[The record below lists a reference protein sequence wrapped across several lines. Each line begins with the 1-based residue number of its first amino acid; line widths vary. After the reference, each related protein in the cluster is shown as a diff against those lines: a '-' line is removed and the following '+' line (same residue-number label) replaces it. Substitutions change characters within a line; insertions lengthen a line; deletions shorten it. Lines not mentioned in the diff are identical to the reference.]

1 MKDNRDKQIAQ
12 LTGWAWDLNGYAA
25 KVPFYNADD
34 LTMREVQSAFQLDP
48 EPPQMELNDY
58 IREAV
63 RKRDLSY
70 FSFFLHH
77 FEKRLNGVIYRF
89 LTRNGYDRY
98 DPARFLDYK
107 LEVLQMLLYC
117 LPRFDPEQET
127 EFLKYAKHYIQDGLL
142 FCRMM
147 GEAGSFASLAEYRR
161 VRQIGAMYNNSGKSR
176 AEVVSEFAAQ
186 SGYKDESGSAD
197 ELLTIAQRN
206 RSIVSLYRTEQDEN
220 GEETGED
227 VTRDDSWNY
236 ADILWNGIQAK
247 AITAAFEQLSY
258 KEQWYL
264 EKRNA
269 VCMTC
274 GRVSPLSTQS
284 TFEDLAVDF
293 EGTTASGA
301 ERFYRRTLD
310 KLRLKLLE
318 SGLVHT
324 VTLKQTEC
332 RKKNKK
338 IAAAVYLYQADND
351 GEWGELRFD
360 FENGTAEIVRL
371 ADWDTVKSNV
381 FAKTAIQF
389 VQGLPEARLLKS
401 VVVPFE
407 MGVSERPALPTSA
420 AKAWKGNPAH
430 TISLRQTEC
439 RKTGETISAA
449 VYEYL
454 VDNDGEWGE
463 LRFDFENSTA
473 EIVKLADWDTV
484 KSNVFAKV
492 AIRFIQELPKKE
504 TASKITILANAIL

>member
-1 MKDNRDKQIAQ
+1 M
-12 LTGWAWDLNGYAA
+12 
-25 KVPFYNADD
+25 PFYNADD
-34 LTMREVQSAFQLDP
+34 LTMREVRSAFQLEP
-48 EPPQMELNDY
+48 EPPQMELSDY
-58 IREAV
+58 MREAV

-77 FEKRLNGVIYRF
+77 FEKQLNGVIYRF
-89 LTRNGYDRY
+89 LTRNRYDRY
-98 DPARFLDYK
+98 DPARFLNYK

-117 LPRFDPEQET
+117 LPKFDPEQET
-127 EFLKYAKHYIQDGLL
+127 EFLKYAKHYIQDGPL

-147 GEAGSFASLAEYRR
+147 GEVGSFASLAEYRR
-161 VRQIGAMYNNSGKSR
+161 VRQIGAIYNNSGKRR
-176 AEVVSEFAAQ
+176 AEVVSAFAAQ
-186 SGYKDESGSAD
+186 SGYKDDSVSAD

-206 RSIVSLYRTEQDEN
+206 RSIVSLYRPEQDED

-236 ADILWNGIQAK
+236 AEILWNGIQAK
-247 AITAAFEQLSY
+247 AVTAAFEQLSY

-269 VCMTC
+269 ISMTC

-318 SGLVHT
+318 SGYIHT

-338 IAAAVYLYQADND
+338 IAAAVYQYQADNDGEWGDLRFDFESGTAEIVKLADWDTVKSNIFAKTAIRYIQSLPEARLLKSVVVPFEMGISEKPALPTSTAKATKINPAHTISLRQTECRKTGETITAAVYQYLVDND

-360 FENGTAEIVRL
+360 FENGTAEIV
-371 ADWDTVKSNV
+371 
-381 FAKTAIQF
+381 
-389 VQGLPEARLLKS
+389 
-401 VVVPFE
+401 
-407 MGVSERPALPTSA
+407 
-420 AKAWKGNPAH
+420 
-430 TISLRQTEC
+430 
-439 RKTGETISAA
+439 
-449 VYEYL
+449 
-454 VDNDGEWGE
+454 
-463 LRFDFENSTA
+463 
-473 EIVKLADWDTV
+473 KLADWDTV
-484 KSNVFAKV
+484 KSNVFAKA
-492 AIRFIQELPKKE
+492 AIQYVRYLLRQ
-504 TASKITILANAIL
+504 ASTKQVIVLYVK

>member
-1 MKDNRDKQIAQ
+1 MEDNRDKLIPAQ
-12 LTGWAWDLNGYAA
+12 LAGWTWDLTAYAA

-34 LTMREVQSAFQLDP
+34 LTMREVQSVFQLDP

-58 IREAV
+58 ICEAV

-107 LEVLQMLLYC
+107 LEILQM
-117 LPRFDPEQET
+117 
-127 EFLKYAKHYIQDGLL
+127 LL

-147 GEAGSFASLAEYRR
+147 GEASSFASLAEYRR
-161 VRQIGAMYNNSGKSR
+161 VRQIGAIYNGSGKSR

-186 SGYKDESGSAD
+186 SRYKDESVSAD

-206 RSIVSLYRTEQDEN
+206 RSIVSLYRTEQDED

-236 ADILWNGIQAK
+236 AEILWNGIQAK
-247 AITAAFEQLSY
+247 AVTAAFEQLSY

-269 VCMTC
+269 ICMTC

-301 ERFYRRTLD
+301 ERFYQRTLD

-318 SGLVHT
+318 SGVIHT
-324 VTLKQTEC
+324 VTLKQTDM
-332 RKKNKK
+332 RKKNKR
-338 IAAAVYLYQADND
+338 IAAAVYQYQADND
-351 GEWGELRFD
+351 GEWGDLRFD
-360 FENGTAEIVRL
+360 FESGTAEIVKL
-371 ADWDTVKSNV
+371 ADWDTVKSNI
-381 FAKTAIQF
+381 FAKMAIRYIQS
-389 VQGLPEARLLKS
+389 LPEARLLKS

-407 MGVSERPALPTSA
+407 MER
-420 AKAWKGNPAH
+420 
-430 TISLRQTEC
+430 IE
-439 RKTGETISAA
+439 
-449 VYEYL
+449 L
-454 VDNDGEWGE
+454 V
-463 LRFDFENSTA
+463 
-473 EIVKLADWDTV
+473 
-484 KSNVFAKV
+484 
-492 AIRFIQELPKKE
+492 
-504 TASKITILANAIL
+504 